1 MRAVFTVDLPWSTET
16 GFPDDQEI
24 IHLLRSFGWEP
35 VEVCELA
42 DETTKL
48 QKCRELAEVLFK
60 DMPPTAVSRLEH
72 VIFYGYLADDYT
84 RFVVVKLVNGQITFR
99 LMNDTLGRL
108 QTSTA
113 KIIKKILDTS
123 LHSQSLKVSN
133 NLVVIYERGNDYVVM
148 SGRVVPHPLKETL
161 RSDRK
166 SVLLTVVPLLLA
178 GLIIIIPFFIFRMT
192 VGTGGLLGVS
202 LERLLTALLT
212 TALVSVLSLI
222 ESYIEI
228 YRNRV
233 IVW

>member
-16 GFPDDQEI
+16 GFPDDLQI

-42 DETTKL
+42 DEPTKL

-84 RFVVVKLVNGQITFR
+84 RFAVVKLVNGQITFR
-99 LMNDTLGRL
+99 LMNDTLARL

-113 KIIKKILDTS
+113 KVIKKILDTPLS
-123 LHSQSLKVSN
+123 TQFLKVSN

-166 SVLLTVVPLLLA
+166 SVLLTIVPLLLA
-178 GLIIIIPFFIFRMT
+178 GFIIVPFLIFGLK
-192 VGTGGLLGVS
+192 VGTGGLLSVS

-222 ESYIEI
+222 ETYIEI